1 MAVIAESSSTTM
13 ADKSMAEEDED
24 EDEESEWFTIADL
37 IVGCGSAKQLTLNGA
52 ESTDTLSIF

>member
-37 IVGCGSAKQLTLNGA
+37 IVGCGSAK
-52 ESTDTLSIF
+52 

>member
-24 EDEESEWFTIADL
+24 EESEWFTIADM
-37 IVGCGSAKQLTLNGA
+37 IVGCGSA
-52 ESTDTLSIF
+52 STK